1 MSETSPAENSKDK
14 RQEGSSDQEDKS
26 GGQRQLK
33 WRVLN
38 IFIGAVL
45 GTVVASAICLTVC
58 DGLDPAHLAMGAGLG
73 GLGGL
78 VPYLKKPS

>member
-1 MSETSPAENSKDK
+1 MSETSPPENTSHE
-14 RQEGSSDQEDKS
+14 QQGTSSDQQGKS
-26 GGQRQLK
+26 GGQKQLK

-38 IFIGAVL
+38 IFIGAVI
-45 GTVVASAICLTVC
+45 GTAVASVICLTVC